1 MTDAEAAAGD
11 PAADG
16 EPGVTDRLA
25 PDRRP
30 TDPVVSLEVVDR
42 VAHVRIERP
51 AKRNAMSLEVFD
63 QLTERA
69 AEIASDD
76 AIGAV
81 VVSGRDGV
89 FSAGIDISVLGAG
102 FADGG
107 IDPAFVDRL
116 QSAFTAYEDLDVPTI
131 AAIEGYCFGA
141 GIQLALGCHLRA
153 VAPDAKLSVME
164 RRWGLIPDLGATVRL
179 PRLIG
184 PGRATELILTARTFD
199 AEEALRLGVAE
210 IALPGTD
217 PLDAAHRYAAGLAA
231 GPGAVRHVA
240 RLVRENL
247 ARSRTEGLAAEVAT
261 QQRVTAGPDTAEA
274 LAAGLEGRE
283 PRFVGR

>member
-1 MTDAEAAAGD
+1 MTDD
-11 PAADG
+11 
-16 EPGVTDRLA
+16 T
-25 PDRRP
+25 
-30 TDPVVSLEVVDR
+30 PVVSLEVVDR
-42 VAHVRIERP
+42 VAHVRIERA

-63 QLTERA
+63 QLTARA
-69 AEIASDD
+69 AAIAAD
-76 AIGAV
+76 ASIGAV

-89 FSAGIDISVLGAG
+89 FSAGIDISVLGTG
-102 FADGG
+102 LGDDGG

-164 RRWGLIPDLGATVRL
+164 RRWGLIPDLGGTVRL

-184 PGRATELILTARTFD
+184 PGRATELIITARTFD

-210 IALPGTD
+210 IALPAAD
-217 PLDAAHRYAAGLAA
+217 PLDAAHRYAAELAA

-247 ARSRTEGLAAEVAT
+247 GRSRTEGLAAEVAA

>member
-1 MTDAEAAAGD
+1 MTDAATRDTNGADAAG
-11 PAADG
+11 
-16 EPGVTDRLA
+16 
-25 PDRRP
+25 
-30 TDPVVSLEVVDR
+30 PVVSYEVVDR

-69 AEIASDD
+69 AEVAADGSV
-76 AIGAV
+76 GAV
-81 VVSGRDGV
+81 VVSGRGGV
-89 FSAGIDISVLGAG
+89 FSAGIDISVLGSNMR
-102 FADGG
+102 DGG
-107 IDPAFVDRL
+107 LDPDFVDRL
-116 QSAFTAYEDLDVPTI
+116 QSAFTAYEELDVPTI

-153 VAPDAKLSVME
+153 VAPDVQISVME

-179 PRLIG
+179 PRLVG
-184 PGRATELILTARTFD
+184 PGRATELILTARTIGVD
-199 AEEALRLGVAE
+199 EALRLGVAE
-210 IALPGTD
+210 IALPADD
-217 PLDAAHRYAAGLAA
+217 PLDAAHRYAADLAA

-247 ARSRTEGLAAEVAT
+247 TRTRTDGLAAEVAA
-261 QQRVTAGPDTAEA
+261 QQLVTSGPDTAEA

>member
-1 MTDAEAAAGD
+1 MTDAATRDTNGADAAG
-11 PAADG
+11 
-16 EPGVTDRLA
+16 
-25 PDRRP
+25 
-30 TDPVVSLEVVDR
+30 PVVSYEVVDR

-69 AEIASDD
+69 AEVAADGSV
-76 AIGAV
+76 GAV
-81 VVSGRDGV
+81 VVSGRGGV
-89 FSAGIDISVLGAG
+89 FSAGIDISVLGSNMR
-102 FADGG
+102 DGG
-107 IDPAFVDRL
+107 LDPDFVDRL
-116 QSAFTAYEDLDVPTI
+116 QSAFTAYEELDVPTI

-153 VAPDAKLSVME
+153 VAPDVQISVME

-179 PRLIG
+179 PRLVG
-184 PGRATELILTARTFD
+184 PGRATELILTARTIGAD
-199 AEEALRLGVAE
+199 EALRLGVAE
-210 IALPGTD
+210 IALPADD
-217 PLDAAHRYAAGLAA
+217 PLDAAHRYAADLAA

-247 ARSRTEGLAAEVAT
+247 TRTRTDGLAAEVAA
-261 QQRVTAGPDTAEA
+261 QQLVTSGPDTAEA